1 MRAGRKGTTARVL
14 AAFAAATLLA
24 GCVVPGASFGTEPL
38 QTRFA
43 EATRLSLIAQERPT
57 PPARATDRSAFEP
70 VVLAHHTTDR
80 N

>member
-1 MRAGRKGTTARVL
+1 MRAGRNGTTARVL
-14 AAFAAATLLA
+14 AAFATATLLA

-43 EATRLSLIAQERPT
+43 EATRLSLLAQERST
-57 PPARATDRSAFEP
+57 SPARSTERSSFEP
-70 VVLAHHTTDR
+70 VTLARHTAGQ